1 MDILNQSKES
11 SRPGMDTS
19 RQGMDTPR
27 ELLDA
32 LLERRDLAEQE
43 AAALLGFL
51 TEPSAAPA
59 MNGALLAALRAKGV
73 TADELRGFAVAM
85 LERAVKPALPSPL
98 TAIDIVGTGGDSSGS
113 LNLSTGA
120 ALLTA
125 AAGMPVVKHGN
136 RSISSRSGSADL
148 LEQLGLGMPLDAAAA
163 GRCFELTGFTF
174 LFAPYYHPAMKSV
187 APVRAALGVRTVF
200 NLLGPLT
207 NPAAPSHRLI
217 GAYDAATAELLA
229 RTLAGMPIE
238 RAWVV
243 HGAGGWDEVTP
254 IGPCLVYDVSPGRVQ
269 RLIIDPADW
278 GLAVCS
284 PLELAGAD
292 AAANAAALRAVFERR
307 DRGAHYDALCLQ
319 SGLALHIGGR
329 AAAVEDGI
337 AAARATIDSGR
348 AAEWLAELQRLA
360 PLLRE
365 GRS

>member
-1 MDILNQSKES
+1 MS
-11 SRPGMDTS
+11 
-19 RQGMDTPR
+19 TPC

-32 LLERRDLAEQE
+32 LLERRDLSERQ
-43 AAALLGFL
+43 AAGLLGLL
-51 TEPSAAPA
+51 TDPSAAPA

-73 TADELRGFAVAM
+73 TADEVRGFAVAM
-85 LERAVKPALPSPL
+85 LERAVRPALPSPL
-98 TAIDIVGTGGDSSGS
+98 HAIDIVGTGGDASGS

-136 RSISSRSGSADL
+136 RSITSRSGSADL
-148 LEQLGLGMPLDAAAA
+148 LEHLGLGMPLGAAAA

-174 LFAPYYHPAMKSV
+174 LFAPHFHPAMKSL

-243 HGAGGWDEVTP
+243 HGAAGWDEVTP
-254 IGPCLVYDVSPGRVQ
+254 IGPCLAYDVSPGRVQ
-269 RLIIDPADW
+269 RLTIDPTDW
-278 GLAVCS
+278 GLAACS
-284 PLELAGAD
+284 PQELAGGD

-319 SGLALHIGGR
+319 SGLALYIAGR

-348 AAEWLAELQRLA
+348 AAAWLADFQRVA
-360 PLLRE
+360 PLLHE
-365 GRS
+365 DRS